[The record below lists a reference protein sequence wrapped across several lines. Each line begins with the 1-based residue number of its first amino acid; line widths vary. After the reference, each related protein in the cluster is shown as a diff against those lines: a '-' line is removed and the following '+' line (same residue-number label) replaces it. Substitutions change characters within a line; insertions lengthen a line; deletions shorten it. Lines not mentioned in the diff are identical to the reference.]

1 MLKLIYLAK
10 RKPGF
15 TFDQFVRRWRMH
27 GARGME
33 QSLWE
38 KALGYV
44 QAEPILPPPFASA
57 SSEYDAVASFILR
70 DDAFDVPPIREE
82 GAAMAADE
90 LETFAG
96 PIAMVS
102 LWVREERLVE
112 GGLGGHTAFLFFA
125 DPVAARRTAERAAT
139 AGDRLRRLVVNLRS
153 DDGPFGPGA
162 NTLPYDAVVE
172 VAAEDQATLKSVV
185 EGDGSSLLA
194 DADIA
199 VVTREAVLWDR
210 LSA

>member
-125 DPVAARRTAERAAT
+125 DPV
-139 AGDRLRRLVVNLRS
+139 NLRS

-185 EGDGSSLLA
+185 EGEGSSLLA
-194 DADIA
+194 DADIT

>member
-90 LETFAG
+90 LRPLRG
-96 PIAMVS
+96 PSPWSHSGSARSGSSKAV
-102 LWVREERLVE
+102 WGGTRLSS
-112 GGLGGHTAFLFFA
+112 FLRIRWLP
-125 DPVAARRTAERAAT
+125 DARRKEQPLPAIGFAAW
-139 AGDRLRRLVVNLRS
+139 S
-153 DDGPFGPGA
+153 
-162 NTLPYDAVVE
+162 
-172 VAAEDQATLKSVV
+172 
-185 EGDGSSLLA
+185 
-194 DADIA
+194 
-199 VVTREAVLWDR
+199 
-210 LSA
+210 